1 MSSKQSPPKKTAPK
15 KKPSNKGFL
24 VLAIETSC
32 DETAISIISFKENLP
47 TILSNQISSQVKLHA
62 KWGGVVPN
70 LAAREHVKNIDL
82 MLKNALQEAQ
92 ILPVDIDAIAVT
104 QGPGLIPA
112 LLVGVNYAKT
122 LSYLWEKPLIG
133 VHHIEGHIYANFIS
147 DKISVSSNNQKTNS
161 KKNSNIKK
169 DTLSKISNFKF
180 QISNLP
186 NIKFPILCLV
196 VSGGHTQLVLMKNH
210 FDYEIVGQTVDD
222 AVGEAFDKVAR
233 ILGIGY
239 PGGPS
244 VALWAR
250 KHQKTNNKQQTNS
263 NDQISNN
270 LDLSLRECN
279 HSKQSRTLLSSG
291 SPQIFEYKNLRDDNK
306 KTNLSKKLTFPR
318 PMLNKQGFNFSFSGL
333 KTAVLYETKKHLARN
348 ASQVSSAQHK
358 NSLQNNCSR
367 SDASGPESFDKK
379 YLAQVCYEFEQACVD
394 VLVTKTLRA
403 AEKYAPQTIL
413 LAGGVS
419 ANTQLREQL
428 GQAIA
433 KKLPD
438 VSYLVPAL
446 NLTGDNA
453 GMIGIAGA
461 FRWERLTDTQ
471 KKSALENWKT
481 LQPHANLKMQ

>member
-1 MSSKQSPPKKTAPK
+1 MSSLQTFPKPTTKKQRLPK
-15 KKPSNKGFL
+15 KGFL
-24 VLAIETSC
+24 ILAIETSC
-32 DETAISIISFKENLP
+32 DETAIAILQTVNGLP

-82 MLKNALQEAQ
+82 LLKTALAEAK
-92 ILPVDIDAIAVT
+92 ILPVELDAISVT

-112 LLVGVNYAKT
+112 LLVGLNYAKT

-133 VHHIEGHIYANFIS
+133 IHHIEGHIYANFVGAIS
-147 DKISVSSNNQKTNS
+147 NFQFPISKQIQKSQISNFKQTRIS
-161 KKNSNIKK
+161 EEIKK
-169 DTLSKISNFKF
+169 DTTSKISNFKF

-210 FDYEIVGQTVDD
+210 LDYEIIGQTVDD

-270 LDLSLRECN
+270 LALSLRECN

-333 KTAVLYETKKHLARN
+333 KTAVLYEVKKFVAANGSSTPTKGVELPK
-348 ASQVSSAQHK
+348 
-358 NSLQNNCSR
+358 
-367 SDASGPESFDKK
+367 D
-379 YLAQVCYEFEQACVD
+379 YIAQVCDEFEQACVD

-419 ANTQLREQL
+419 ANIELRGQL
-428 GQAIA
+428 GQAIE
-433 KKLPD
+433 KNLPN
-438 VSYLVPAL
+438 VSYCVPEL
-446 NLTGDNA
+446 MLTGDNA
-453 GMIGIAGA
+453 AMIGVAGA
-461 FRWERLTDTQ
+461 FRWERLTDAQ

-481 LQPHANLKMQ
+481 LQPNANLKMQ